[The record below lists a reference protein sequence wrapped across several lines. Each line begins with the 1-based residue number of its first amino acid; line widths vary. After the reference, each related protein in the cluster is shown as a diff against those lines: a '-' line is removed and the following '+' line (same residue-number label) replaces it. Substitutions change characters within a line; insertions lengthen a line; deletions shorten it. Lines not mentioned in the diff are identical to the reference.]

1 MAKNIAISGALLC
14 VLAAASGIAE
24 ALFYGGIDQ
33 NGVLQESFFLPLTFL
48 LAAAGLGAFAIA
60 GLLHTLK
67 RSA

>member
-1 MAKNIAISGALLC
+1 MSKKFAVSGVLFIILAVASGA
-14 VLAAASGIAE
+14 AE
-24 ALFYGGIDQ
+24 AVFYGGIDE